1 MVLVENTISKAT
13 VNPKH
18 RCDLDTKDIEIRAVP
33 HERYAPVLKRVWTH
47 SEYGKF
53 LDSSVHGD
61 HFMVDGVDAGVTV
74 TDDGEIAGLFNDSPI
89 SGLGEVLL
97 YKAIDEGGDHLNCF
111 EGFLSEW
118 YEDHGFEIVNRIPWD
133 DEYAPRG
140 WDYEKFGRPD
150 VVEME
155 LVE

>member
-1 MVLVENTISKAT
+1 MVLVEST
-13 VNPKH
+13 VGRVKVDPKH
-18 RCDLDTKDIEIRAVP
+18 ACRLDTQDIKISSVP

-53 LDSSVHGD
+53 LDSSVRGH
-61 HFMVDGVDAGVTV
+61 HFMVGGVDAGVTV
-74 TDDGEIAGLFNDSPI
+74 TDDGEITGLFNDSPI

-118 YEDHGFEIVNRIPWD
+118 YEDYGFEIVNRIPWD

-140 WDYEKFGRPD
+140 WDYDKFGRPD